1 MKKILLLSDTHSYLD
16 DTIIKYVNLADE
28 VWHAGDIGITEVTDE
43 LTKLKPLRAVYG
55 NIDNHQIRKEVNEFL
70 LLKYEKLVI
79 LIIHIAGKPPKYNK
93 ITYNLIKKHKPNI
106 LICGHSHILK
116 IHRDKENDI
125 LIINPGASGNVGF
138 HKFKTAIRFNI
149 INSNIKKLEII
160 ELKRN

>member
-1 MKKILLLSDTHSYLD
+1 MKIGLLSDTHS
-16 DTIIKYVNLADE
+16 IIDKRILKFFENCDE
-28 VWHAGDIGITEVTDE
+28 IWHAGDIGTIKTLE
-43 LTKLKPLRAVYG
+43 LLEKFKKIRAVYG
-55 NIDNHQIRKEVNEFL
+55 NIDNHQIRKEENEFL

-149 INSNIKKLEII
+149 IINI
-160 ELKRN
+160 NHHS

>member
-1 MKKILLLSDTHSYLD
+1 MKIGLLSDTHS
-16 DTIIKYVNLADE
+16 IIDKRILKFFKNCDE
-28 VWHAGDIGITEVTDE
+28 IWHAGDIGTIKTLESLE
-43 LTKLKPLRAVYG
+43 KFKKIRAVYG

-125 LIINPGASGNVGF
+125 LIINPGASGNLGF

-149 INSNIKKLEII
+149 INSNIKNLEII

>member
-1 MKKILLLSDTHSYLD
+1 MKIGLLSDTHS
-16 DTIIKYVNLADE
+16 IIDKRILKFFENCDE
-28 VWHAGDIGITEVTDE
+28 IWHAGDIGTIKT
-43 LTKLKPLRAVYG
+43 LKSLEKFKKIRAVYG

-125 LIINPGASGNVGF
+125 LIINPGASGNIGF

-149 INSNIKKLEII
+149 INSNIKNLEII

>member
-1 MKKILLLSDTHSYLD
+1 MKIGLLSDTHS
-16 DTIIKYVNLADE
+16 IIDKRILKFFENCNE
-28 VWHAGDIGITEVTDE
+28 IWHAGDIGTIETLESLE
-43 LTKLKPLRAVYG
+43 KFKKIRAVYG
-55 NIDNHQIRKEVNEFL
+55 NIDNHQIRKEINKFL

-149 INSNIKKLEII
+149 INSNIKNLKII

>member
-1 MKKILLLSDTHSYLD
+1 MKIGLLSDTHS
-16 DTIIKYVNLADE
+16 IIDKRILKFFENCDE
-28 VWHAGDIGITEVTDE
+28 IWHAGDIGTIKTLE
-43 LTKLKPLRAVYG
+43 LLEKFKKIRAVYG

-93 ITYNLIKKHKPNI
+93 ITYNLIKKHKPNM

-149 INSNIKKLEII
+149 INSNIKNLEII

>member
-1 MKKILLLSDTHSYLD
+1 MKIGLLSETHS
-16 DTIIKYVNLADE
+16 IIDKRILKFFENCDE
-28 VWHAGDIGITEVTDE
+28 IWHAGDIGTIKTLESLE
-43 LTKLKPLRAVYG
+43 KFKKIRAVYG

-138 HKFKTAIRFNI
+138 HKFKTAIRLNI

>member
-1 MKKILLLSDTHSYLD
+1 MKIGLLSDTHS
-16 DTIIKYVNLADE
+16 IIDKRILKFFENCDE
-28 VWHAGDIGITEVTDE
+28 IWHAGDIGTIKTLESLE
-43 LTKLKPLRAVYG
+43 KFKKIRAVYG

>member
-1 MKKILLLSDTHSYLD
+1 MKIGLLSDTHS
-16 DTIIKYVNLADE
+16 IIDKRILKFFENCDE
-28 VWHAGDIGITEVTDE
+28 IWHAGDIGTIKTLESLE
-43 LTKLKPLRAVYG
+43 KFKKIRAVYG

-149 INSNIKKLEII
+149 INSNIKNLKII

>member
-1 MKKILLLSDTHSYLD
+1 MKIGLLSDTHS
-16 DTIIKYVNLADE
+16 IIDKRILKFFKNCDE
-28 VWHAGDIGITEVTDE
+28 IWHAGDIGNMKTLESLEKFKKI
-43 LTKLKPLRAVYG
+43 RAVYG

-125 LIINPGASGNVGF
+125 LIINPGASGNIGF

-149 INSNIKKLEII
+149 INSNIKNLEII

>member
-1 MKKILLLSDTHSYLD
+1 MKIGLLSDTHS
-16 DTIIKYVNLADE
+16 IIDKRILKFFENCDE
-28 VWHAGDIGITEVTDE
+28 IWHAGDIGTIKTLESLE
-43 LTKLKPLRAVYG
+43 KFKKIRAVYG

-93 ITYNLIKKHKPNI
+93 ITYNLIKKHNPNI

-116 IHRDKENDI
+116 IHRDKENNI
-125 LIINPGASGNVGF
+125 LIINPGASGNIGF

-149 INSNIKKLEII
+149 INSNIKNLKII

>member
-1 MKKILLLSDTHSYLD
+1 MKIGLLSDTHS
-16 DTIIKYVNLADE
+16 IIDKRILKFFENCDE
-28 VWHAGDIGITEVTDE
+28 IWHAGDIGTIKTLESLE
-43 LTKLKPLRAVYG
+43 KFKKIRAVYG

-70 LLKYEKLVI
+70 LLKYEKLII
-79 LIIHIAGKPPKYNK
+79 LITHIAGKPPKYNK
-93 ITYNLIKKHKPNI
+93 LTYNLIKKHKPNI
-106 LICGHSHILK
+106 LVCGHSHILK

-149 INSNIKKLEII
+149 INSNIKNLEII

>member
-1 MKKILLLSDTHSYLD
+1 MKIGLLSDTHS
-16 DTIIKYVNLADE
+16 IIDKRILKFFENCDE
-28 VWHAGDIGITEVTDE
+28 IWHAGDIGTIKTLESLE
-43 LTKLKPLRAVYG
+43 KFKKIRAVYG
-55 NIDNHQIRKEVNEFL
+55 NIDNHQIRKEINKFL

-125 LIINPGASGNVGF
+125 LIINPGASGNIGF

-149 INSNIKKLEII
+149 INSNIKNLEII

>member
-1 MKKILLLSDTHSYLD
+1 MKIGLLSDTHS
-16 DTIIKYVNLADE
+16 IIDKRILKFFENCDE
-28 VWHAGDIGITEVTDE
+28 IWHAGDIGTIKTLESLE
-43 LTKLKPLRAVYG
+43 KFKKIRAVYG

-93 ITYNLIKKHKPNI
+93 ITYYLIKKHKPNI

-149 INSNIKKLEII
+149 INSNIKNLKII

>member
-1 MKKILLLSDTHSYLD
+1 MKIGLLSDTHS
-16 DTIIKYVNLADE
+16 IIDKRILKFFENCDE
-28 VWHAGDIGITEVTDE
+28 IWHAGDIGTIKTLE
-43 LTKLKPLRAVYG
+43 LLEKFKKIRAVYG
-55 NIDNHQIRKEVNEFL
+55 NIDNHQIRKEINKFL

-93 ITYNLIKKHKPNI
+93 ITYNLIKKHKPNM

-149 INSNIKKLEII
+149 INSNIKNLEII

>member
-1 MKKILLLSDTHSYLD
+1 MKKIVLLSDTHSALD
-16 DTIIKYVNLADE
+16 ERFLPHLEDANEI
-28 VWHAGDIGITEVTDE
+28 WHAGDIGDIGVLENLEKT
-43 LTKLKPLRAVYG
+43 TKVRAVYG
-55 NIDNHQIRKEVNEFL
+55 NIDNHQIRREVNEFL

-79 LIIHIAGKPPKYNK
+79 LITHIAGKPPKYNK
-93 ITYNLIKKHKPNI
+93 LTYNLIKKHKPNI
-106 LICGHSHILK
+106 LVCGHSHILK

-149 INSNIKKLEII
+149 INSNIKNLEII

>member
-1 MKKILLLSDTHSYLD
+1 MKIGLLSDTHS
-16 DTIIKYVNLADE
+16 IIDKRILKFFKNCDE
-28 VWHAGDIGITEVTDE
+28 IWHAGDIGTIKTLESLE
-43 LTKLKPLRAVYG
+43 KFKKIRAVYG
-55 NIDNHQIRKEVNEFL
+55 NIDNHQIRKEINKFL

-125 LIINPGASGNVGF
+125 LIINPGASGNIGF

-149 INSNIKKLEII
+149 INSNIKNLEII

>member
-1 MKKILLLSDTHSYLD
+1 MKIGLLSDTHS
-16 DTIIKYVNLADE
+16 IIDKRILKFFENCDE
-28 VWHAGDIGITEVTDE
+28 IWHAGDIGTIKTLE
-43 LTKLKPLRAVYG
+43 LLEKFKKIRAVYG

>member
-1 MKKILLLSDTHSYLD
+1 MKIGLLSDTHS
-16 DTIIKYVNLADE
+16 IIDNRILKFFENCDE
-28 VWHAGDIGITEVTDE
+28 IWHAGDIGTIKTLE
-43 LTKLKPLRAVYG
+43 LLEKFKKIRAVYG

-93 ITYNLIKKHKPNI
+93 ITYNLIKKHKPNM

-149 INSNIKKLEII
+149 INSNIKNLEII

>member
-1 MKKILLLSDTHSYLD
+1 MKIGLLSDTHS
-16 DTIIKYVNLADE
+16 IIDKRILKFFKNCDE
-28 VWHAGDIGITEVTDE
+28 IWHAGDIGTIKTLE
-43 LTKLKPLRAVYG
+43 LLEKFKKIRAVYG

-116 IHRDKENDI
+116 IYRDKKNDI

-149 INSNIKKLEII
+149 INSNIKNLEII

>member
-1 MKKILLLSDTHSYLD
+1 MKIGLLSDTHS
-16 DTIIKYVNLADE
+16 IIDKRILKFFKNCDE
-28 VWHAGDIGITEVTDE
+28 IWHAGDIGTIKTLE
-43 LTKLKPLRAVYG
+43 LLEKFKKIRAVYG
-55 NIDNHQIRKEVNEFL
+55 NIDNHQIRKEVNKFL

-125 LIINPGASGNVGF
+125 LIINPGASGNIGF

-149 INSNIKKLEII
+149 INSNIKNLKII

>member
-1 MKKILLLSDTHSYLD
+1 MKIGLLSDTHSII
-16 DTIIKYVNLADE
+16 DTRILKFFKNCDE
-28 VWHAGDIGITEVTDE
+28 IWHAGDIGNMKTLESLEKFKKT
-43 LTKLKPLRAVYG
+43 RAVYG

-70 LLKYEKLVI
+70 LLKFEKLVI

-93 ITYNLIKKHKPNI
+93 ITYNLIKKHNPNI

-116 IHRDKENDI
+116 IHRDKENNI
-125 LIINPGASGNVGF
+125 LIINPGASGNIGF

-149 INSNIKKLEII
+149 INSNIKNLKII

>member
-1 MKKILLLSDTHSYLD
+1 MKIGLLSDTHS
-16 DTIIKYVNLADE
+16 IIDKRILKFFENSDE
-28 VWHAGDIGITEVTDE
+28 IWHAGDIGTIKTLESLE
-43 LTKLKPLRAVYG
+43 KFKKIRAVYG

-149 INSNIKKLEII
+149 INSNIKNLEII

>member
-1 MKKILLLSDTHSYLD
+1 MKIGLLSDTHS
-16 DTIIKYVNLADE
+16 IIDKRILKFFENCDE
-28 VWHAGDIGITEVTDE
+28 IWHAGDIGTIKTLE
-43 LTKLKPLRAVYG
+43 LLEKFKKIRAVYG

-149 INSNIKKLEII
+149 INSNIKNLEII

>member
-1 MKKILLLSDTHSYLD
+1 MKIGLLSDTHS
-16 DTIIKYVNLADE
+16 IIDKRILKFFENCDE
-28 VWHAGDIGITEVTDE
+28 IWHAGDIGTIKTLESLE
-43 LTKLKPLRAVYG
+43 KFKKIRAVYG

-79 LIIHIAGKPPKYNK
+79 LITHIAGKPPKYNK
-93 ITYNLIKKHKPNI
+93 LTYNLIKKHKPNI
-106 LICGHSHILK
+106 LVCGHSHILK

-149 INSNIKKLEII
+149 INSNIKNLEII

>member
-1 MKKILLLSDTHSYLD
+1 MKIGLLSDTHS
-16 DTIIKYVNLADE
+16 IIDKRILKFFKNCDE
-28 VWHAGDIGITEVTDE
+28 IWHAGDIGTIKTLESLE
-43 LTKLKPLRAVYG
+43 KFKKIRAVYG
-55 NIDNHQIRKEVNEFL
+55 NIDNHQIRKEVNKFL
-70 LLKYEKLVI
+70 LLKYKKLVI

-125 LIINPGASGNVGF
+125 LIINPGASGNIGF

-149 INSNIKKLEII
+149 INSNIKNLEII

>member
-1 MKKILLLSDTHSYLD
+1 MKIGLLSDTHS
-16 DTIIKYVNLADE
+16 IIDKRILKFFENCDE
-28 VWHAGDIGITEVTDE
+28 IWHAGDIGTIKTLESLE
-43 LTKLKPLRAVYG
+43 KFKKIRAVYG
-55 NIDNHQIRKEVNEFL
+55 NIDNHQIRKEINKFL

-149 INSNIKKLEII
+149 INSNIKNLEII

>member
-1 MKKILLLSDTHSYLD
+1 MKIGLLSETHS
-16 DTIIKYVNLADE
+16 IIDKRILKFFENCDE
-28 VWHAGDIGITEVTDE
+28 IWHAGDIGTIKTLESLE
-43 LTKLKPLRAVYG
+43 KFKKIRAVYG

-149 INSNIKKLEII
+149 INSNIKKIEII
-160 ELKRN
+160 KLKRN

>member
-1 MKKILLLSDTHSYLD
+1 MKIGLLSDTHS
-16 DTIIKYVNLADE
+16 IIDKRILKFFKNCDE
-28 VWHAGDIGITEVTDE
+28 IWHAGDIGTIKTLESLE
-43 LTKLKPLRAVYG
+43 KFKKIRAVYG
-55 NIDNHQIRKEVNEFL
+55 NIDNHQIRKEINKFL

-149 INSNIKKLEII
+149 INSNIKNLKII

>member
-1 MKKILLLSDTHSYLD
+1 MKIGLLSDTHS
-16 DTIIKYVNLADE
+16 IIDKRILKFFKNCDE
-28 VWHAGDIGITEVTDE
+28 IWHAGDIGTIKTLESLE
-43 LTKLKPLRAVYG
+43 KFKKIRAVYG
-55 NIDNHQIRKEVNEFL
+55 NIDNHQIRKEVNKFL

-125 LIINPGASGNVGF
+125 LIINPGASGNIGF

-149 INSNIKKLEII
+149 INSNIKNLKII

>member
-1 MKKILLLSDTHSYLD
+1 MKIGLLSDTHS
-16 DTIIKYVNLADE
+16 IIDKRILKFFKNCDE
-28 VWHAGDIGITEVTDE
+28 IWHAGDIGTIKTLE
-43 LTKLKPLRAVYG
+43 LLEKFKKIRAVYG
-55 NIDNHQIRKEVNEFL
+55 NIDNHQIRKEINEFL
-70 LLKYEKLVI
+70 HLKYEKLVI

-149 INSNIKKLEII
+149 INSNIKNLEII

>member
-1 MKKILLLSDTHSYLD
+1 MKIGLLSDTHS
-16 DTIIKYVNLADE
+16 IIDKRILKFFENCNE
-28 VWHAGDIGITEVTDE
+28 IWHAGDIGTIKTLESLE
-43 LTKLKPLRAVYG
+43 KFKKIRAVYG
-55 NIDNHQIRKEVNEFL
+55 NIDNHQIRKEVNKFL

-138 HKFKTAIRFNI
+138 HKFKTAIKFNI
-149 INSNIKKLEII
+149 INSNIKNLKII

>member
-1 MKKILLLSDTHSYLD
+1 MKIGLLSDTHS
-16 DTIIKYVNLADE
+16 IIDKRILKFFKNCDE
-28 VWHAGDIGITEVTDE
+28 IWHAGDIGTIKTLESLE
-43 LTKLKPLRAVYG
+43 KFKKIRAVYG

-125 LIINPGASGNVGF
+125 LIINPGASGNIGF

-149 INSNIKKLEII
+149 INSNIKNLEII

>member
-1 MKKILLLSDTHSYLD
+1 MKIGLLSDTHS
-16 DTIIKYVNLADE
+16 IIDKRILKFFENCDE
-28 VWHAGDIGITEVTDE
+28 IWHAGDIGTIKTLESLE
-43 LTKLKPLRAVYG
+43 KFKKIRAVYG

-79 LIIHIAGKPPKYNK
+79 LITHIAGKPPKYNK
-93 ITYNLIKKHKPNI
+93 LTYNLIKKHKPNI
-106 LICGHSHILK
+106 LVCGHSHILK

-125 LIINPGASGNVGF
+125 LIINPGASGNLGF

-149 INSNIKKLEII
+149 INSNIKNLEII

>member
-1 MKKILLLSDTHSYLD
+1 MKIGLLSDTHS
-16 DTIIKYVNLADE
+16 IIDKRILKFFENCDE
-28 VWHAGDIGITEVTDE
+28 IWHAGDIGTIKTLESLE
-43 LTKLKPLRAVYG
+43 KFKKIRAVYG

-149 INSNIKKLEII
+149 ISSNIKNLEII

>member
-1 MKKILLLSDTHSYLD
+1 MKIGLLSDTHS
-16 DTIIKYVNLADE
+16 IIDKRILKFFENCDE
-28 VWHAGDIGITEVTDE
+28 IWHAGDIGTIKTLESLE
-43 LTKLKPLRAVYG
+43 KFKKIRAVYG
-55 NIDNHQIRKEVNEFL
+55 NIDNHQIRKEVNKFL

-149 INSNIKKLEII
+149 INSNIKNLEII